1 MNKVQKVTAIAAG
14 AVAALAM
21 GGAALAA
28 GADDPSP
35 EATSGEVTMLPNG
48 DVVQPS
54 PTESASASASP
65 SASSSPS
72 PNATADDS
80 PSRNGSVDDSAS
92 PSSSASSSS
101 ASPGASS
108 SRGATSVSGISVGR
122 AKAIALRAAGGG
134 WVESI
139 ERETEHGRAVWDVD
153 VIVGGVEHDIDVD
166 RATGAVTRHRV
177 DKSDDSGRGGG
188 SDDSGRHGGD
198 KGGDD
203 SGRHGGDDDK
213 GGDDHGG
220 RHGGHGSDD

>member
-48 DVVQPS
+48 DVVQP
-54 PTESASASASP
+54 TESASASPSPSASASP
-65 SASSSPS
+65 SA
-72 PNATADDS
+72 TVDDS
-80 PSRNGSVDDSAS
+80 SSRNGRVDDSAS
-92 PSSSASSSS
+92 PSSS

-177 DKSDDSGRGGG
+177 DKSDDSGRGRG

>member
-1 MNKVQKVTAIAAG
+1 MNKVRKVTAIAAG
-14 AVAALAM
+14 AIAALAV

-48 DVVQPS
+48 DVVEPS

-65 SASSSPS
+65 SPSASTSSSPGASTSSS
-72 PNATADDS
+72 PGASATVDDS
-80 PSRNGSVDDSAS
+80 SSRNGGVDDSAS
-92 PSSSASSSS
+92 PSSSAS
-101 ASPGASS
+101 PGAGP
-108 SRGATSVSGISVGR
+108 SRRATSVVGISVDR

-139 ERETEHGRAVWDVD
+139 ERETEHGRAAWDVD
-153 VIVGGVEHDIDVD
+153 VIVGGVEHDVDVD
-166 RATGAVTRHRV
+166 QATGAVIRHRV
-177 DKSDDSGRGGG
+177 DKSEDSGRGRG
-188 SDDSGRHGGD
+188 SDDSGRHGG
-198 KGGDD
+198 
-203 SGRHGGDDDK
+203 DDK